1 MKATVPTALAGER
14 LDRVVAMLA
23 NTSRAEAANLVDGG
37 SVTVSGRV
45 VTVRS
50 RRLNAGEVVEFDRP
64 ESDRAALTGDPG
76 VPVSVVYENR
86 DLIVVDKPAGIV
98 VHPGAGQAHGTLVE
112 GLLARYPELDSVGD
126 PERPGIVHRLDK
138 GTSGLLLVA
147 RSERAYERLVAML
160 SAHEI
165 ERSYRALVWGTVEAA
180 TGMVDAPLGRSV
192 RYRTRMTV
200 TMRGRPA
207 LTRYDV
213 HRRFQH
219 PVPAT
224 ELVCTPVTGR
234 THQIRV
240 HLASIGHPVVGD
252 DRYGGA
258 RPGLQLGRP
267 WLHAESLALKHP
279 VTGEPLSFE
288 SPLPDELTA
297 ILNRLS

>member
-1 MKATVPTALAGER
+1 MKATVPAALAGER